1 MMRRAVLE
9 LKSLHRDAAE
19 LGSDEEVLVSRVFFH
34 LRVSGEAP
42 RRLAADV
49 RQRVREDHAS
59 TPLEITR
66 PIDYRGPLNYAA
78 FRRCV
83 EAYYRRL
90 VSGATG
96 DRSQARAL
104 QARDQIIGAPM
115 NFSFDIPD
123 DPSVW

>member
-1 MMRRAVLE
+1 MRRAVLE
-9 LKSLHRDAAE
+9 LKSLLRDAAE
-19 LGSDEEVLVSRVFFH
+19 LGSDEEVVVSRVFFH

-49 RQRVREDHAS
+49 RQRVRDGHAS

-90 VSGATG
+90 VPGVAAERPPATSHG
-96 DRSQARAL
+96 
-104 QARDQIIGAPM
+104 ARDQIIGAPM

-123 DPSVW
+123 DPSD

>member
-1 MMRRAVLE
+1 MRRGVLE
-9 LKSLHRDAAE
+9 LRSLHRDAAA
-19 LGSDEEVLVSRVFFH
+19 LGSDDDVVVSRVFFH

-42 RRLAADV
+42 RSLAADV
-49 RQRVREDHAS
+49 RQRVRGDDAS

-90 VSGATG
+90 VDAAPAE
-96 DRSQARAL
+96 RSPAREL
-104 QARDQIIGAPM
+104 RDQIIGAPM
-115 NFSFDIPD
+115 NFSFDISD

>member
-1 MMRRAVLE
+1 MRRAVLE

-19 LGSDEEVLVSRVFFH
+19 LGSGEDVVVSRVFFH

-49 RQRVREDHAS
+49 RQHVHDSHAS
-59 TPLEITR
+59 TALEITR
-66 PIDYRGPLNYAA
+66 PLDYQGPLNYAA

-90 VSGATG
+90 VSGASAERPSASTRG
-96 DRSQARAL
+96 P
-104 QARDQIIGAPM
+104 RDQVIGAPM
-115 NFSFDIPD
+115 NFSFEIPD

>member
-1 MMRRAVLE
+1 MRRAVLE

-19 LGSDEEVLVSRVFFH
+19 LGSDEDVVVSRVFFH

-42 RRLAADV
+42 RRLTADV
-49 RQRVREDHAS
+49 RQIAREAHPGA
-59 TPLEITR
+59 PLEVGR
-66 PIDYRGPLNYAA
+66 PIDYRGPFNYAA

-90 VSGATG
+90 VGGPVADSPHG
-96 DRSQARAL
+96 DSRRT
-104 QARDQIIGAPM
+104 RDHVIGAPM
-115 NFSFDIPD
+115 NFSFEIPD

>member
-1 MMRRAVLE
+1 MRRAVLE

-19 LGSDEEVLVSRVFFH
+19 LSDEDVVVSRVFFH

-49 RQRVREDHAS
+49 RQRVREDHGS
-59 TPLEITR
+59 TSLEITR

-90 VSGATG
+90 VSGAAG
-96 DRSQARAL
+96 DRSRAL
-104 QARDQIIGAPM
+104 QSRDQIIGAPM

>member
-1 MMRRAVLE
+1 MMRRGILE

-19 LGSDEEVLVSRVFFH
+19 LGSNDDVVVSRVFFH
-34 LRVSGEAP
+34 LWVSGEAP

-49 RQRVREDHAS
+49 RHPVPGDHAA

-90 VSGATG
+90 VDGAPAE
-96 DRSQARAL
+96 RSPGGAL
-104 QARDQIIGAPM
+104 RARDQIIGAPI

-123 DPSVW
+123 DPSLW